1 MRREFI
7 CHRCGTANDRGT
19 ENCRFCGLQIGW
31 RPSFPEWLLVWRWP
45 ARFMESMGSL
55 AAPIAIG
62 VEMSLP
68 ETVPSHLLTLPL
80 LALSAALLLCHSL
93 TQAPGDG
100 KQQ

>member
-1 MRREFI
+1 
-7 CHRCGTANDRGT
+7 
-19 ENCRFCGLQIGW
+19 
-31 RPSFPEWLLVWRWP
+31 
-45 ARFMESMGSL
+45 MESMGSL

-62 VEMSLP
+62 VEVSLP

-93 TQAPGDG
+93 TQTHGDG